1 MFKRTLS
8 LHKSQSD
15 VQAALSRKC
24 RIYLPRG
31 NVTQNTFKL
40 YKAVKRPNNING
52 PFFVIKGT
60 YAETENGTVL
70 TYSIFPSLFL
80 TVFCCVLP
88 LVLIYALVCTDYSL
102 GVPYFLLA
110 AILLNA
116 LQILCLVL
124 SLREINEDFAARLKK

>member
-8 LHKSQSD
+8 LHKPQSD

-40 YKAVKRPNNING
+40 YKAVKIPNNING

-60 YAETENGTVL
+60 YAEAENGTVL
-70 TYSIFPSLFL
+70 TYCIFPALLL

-88 LVLIYALVCTDYSL
+88 LTLIYALVFTDYTR
-102 GVPYFLLA
+102 GVPYFLLI
-110 AILLNA
+110 AILLNI
-116 LQILCLVL
+116 LQILGLVCAIKDID
-124 SLREINEDFAARLKK
+124 EEFIDRLKN

>member
-15 VQAALSRKC
+15 VCTALNRQL
-24 RIYLPRG
+24 RLYLPYG
-31 NVTQNTFKL
+31 KVSPNTFRL
-40 YKAVKRPNNING
+40 YKAVKDRDNLHG
-52 PFFVIKGT
+52 PFFIIKGT
-60 YAETENGTVL
+60 YTENKDTTL
-70 TYSIFPSLFL
+70 LSYSIFPSLFL

-124 SLREINEDFAARLKK
+124 SLNEINEDFTDRLK